1 MNDELITQYLLG
13 SLSSEEAERLDELS
27 LTDDEFAVRL
37 QEVENE
43 LLDAYV
49 RGELSGQTLEQFNSF
64 YLSSPRR
71 RERVGFAQALHTV
84 TERAA
89 VGKQATNQQ
98 AVVKGPQLSPRSSS
112 PWASGLRV
120 PSSPRR
126 ALQWGLA
133 AAASLLL
140 VAGGWLVYE
149 NLRLR
154 QKMQETHAERGALQQ
169 REREL
174 ETQLAQQRS
183 SALERGKE
191 TERLREQIAR
201 LEQPSQE
208 QRRSV
213 LLPEAPSIVPFVLA
227 PQTRGL
233 SQIATVPIPS
243 GTDYVTLQ
251 LELESGGYP
260 LYRVELKTQP
270 DGQVVWRSRPLK
282 AQARGDGKVV
292 IVSLR
297 PGLLKSSMHIL
308 EVSGISAS
316 DAAEIIGSYP
326 FRAVAQ

>member
-1 MNDELITQYLLG
+1 MNDQLITQYLLG

-49 RGELSGQTLEQFNSF
+49 RGELSGQMLQQFNLF
-64 YLSSPRR
+64 YLASPKRC
-71 RERVGFAQALHTV
+71 ERVRFAQVFRTV
-84 TERAA
+84 AERSA
-89 VGKQATNQQ
+89 VI
-98 AVVKGPQLSPRSSS
+98 
-112 PWASGLRV
+112 
-120 PSSPRR
+120 
-126 ALQWGLA
+126 GLA
-133 AAASLLL
+133 ASEQPGVKKELRPGSRWASWLQLSSSSGPALQLGLAVAASLLL

-149 NLRLR
+149 NLHLR
-154 QKMQETHAERGALQQ
+154 QQMQETYAERDALQQ

-191 TERLREQIAR
+191 TEGLREQIAR
-201 LEQPSQE
+201 LEQQASQE
-208 QRRSV
+208 QSRSV

-270 DGQVVWRSRPLK
+270 EGQVVWRSRPLK

-297 PGLLKSSMHIL
+297 PGLLKSPMHRL

-316 DAAEIIGSYP
+316 GAAEIIGSYP